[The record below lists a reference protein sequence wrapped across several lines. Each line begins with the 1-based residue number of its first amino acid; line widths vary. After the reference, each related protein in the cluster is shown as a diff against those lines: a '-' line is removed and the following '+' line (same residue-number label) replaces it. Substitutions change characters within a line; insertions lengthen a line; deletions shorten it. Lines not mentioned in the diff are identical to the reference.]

1 MRVDI
6 SDAAEADLEEI
17 GNFIAEDN
25 PSRADGF
32 VLELLDRCYG
42 LAEYSARYPIVSRA
56 DGREVRRCPYNRYLI
71 FYAVE
76 GDELQIVRIVHTP
89 ATMSACSSPTTKPS
103 AAASGPL
110 PRPAAAQPPPPTA
123 EHCIPR
129 G

>member
-56 DGREVRRCPYNRYLI
+56 DRREVRRCP
-71 FYAVE
+71 
-76 GDELQIVRIVHTP
+76 TT
-89 ATMSACSSPTTKPS
+89 AT
-103 AAASGPL
+103 
-110 PRPAAAQPPPPTA
+110 
-123 EHCIPR
+123 
-129 G
+129 